1 MTEFVKI
8 DVKDVELVTTQGY
21 TAVSAT
27 NVDDEY
33 RPITPENA
41 PVSLS
46 WRNLIVA
53 TKSNK
58 AKVQK
63 QLLNNLSGNITGG
76 FWSIMGSSGS
86 GKTTFLSALA
96 LRLDTFRMNLS
107 GEVLLN
113 GKPYGKYE
121 LKSMSGYVM
130 QDDLVHSQLTI
141 GETLSYTAR
150 LRLANGTTA
159 EERAAR
165 IDEVLNL
172 MHIAYARDVIVGDS
186 RFKGISGG
194 ERKRLCIAIELL
206 TKPKLLFLD
215 EPTSGLDST
224 TALIVCKILKDL
236 SNRGECTVVTT
247 VHQPQTKIFNL
258 FDNLILMRKG
268 DIVYQGS
275 ASKAVDYFEKLGY
288 PFPEHTNPADHLI
301 DVISEQEGSFK
312 EIEDE
317 TKGTSHKRDIVP
329 FDKVYL
335 DNEFGGTSQS
345 FTLREWQPWY
355 SQFVTLFIRNL
366 HFHWRSWHISAMNL
380 FVTLLIATFT
390 SMSVWRNLGTHK
402 AGSTRRE
409 PLLFFCVIHQ
419 GIVASLQGSHSFP
432 LERSIMLRERQGGSY
447 YVSAYFLAKSLAD
460 ALVQSPF
467 PIVFTCVVYPIT
479 GLQNTARKFFIF
491 LMFMVLD
498 SFSATSLANMIS
510 CIFVSIE
517 LSTVVLALSYEW
529 VRLFGG
535 WFISPGQIALY
546 PKWRF
551 ADVLSYIKYAFV
563 GVSLNENH
571 GLQLTCLPKELVK
584 GKCTMPPF
592 SAPFSGHVIDAYYG
606 YDRYTIGQCAGFL
619 VAYILCCRFAAYL
632 GLRFIKV

>member
-21 TAVSAT
+21 NVVSAT
-27 NVDDEY
+27 DDDEY
-33 RPITPENA
+33 RPITPDNA

-96 LRLDTFRMNLS
+96 LRLDTFRMHMS
-107 GEVLLN
+107 GDVLLN

-150 LRLANGTTA
+150 LRLPNGTTA
-159 EERAAR
+159 QERSAR
-165 IDEVLNL
+165 IDDVLDL

-301 DVISEQEGSFK
+301 DVISEQDISSK
-312 EIEDE
+312 IEDE
-317 TKGTSHKRDIVP
+317 TKGSSRKGDILP
-329 FDKVYL
+329 FGKVYL

-345 FTLREWQPWY
+345 FTLREWQPW
-355 SQFVTLFIRNL
+355 
-366 HFHWRSWHISAMNL
+366 
-380 FVTLLIATFT
+380 
-390 SMSVWRNLGTHK
+390 
-402 AGSTRRE
+402 
-409 PLLFFCVIHQ
+409 
-419 GIVASLQGSHSFP
+419 
-432 LERSIMLRERQGGSY
+432 
-447 YVSAYFLAKSLAD
+447 
-460 ALVQSPF
+460 
-467 PIVFTCVVYPIT
+467 
-479 GLQNTARKFFIF
+479 
-491 LMFMVLD
+491 
-498 SFSATSLANMIS
+498 
-510 CIFVSIE
+510 
-517 LSTVVLALSYEW
+517 
-529 VRLFGG
+529 
-535 WFISPGQIALY
+535 
-546 PKWRF
+546 
-551 ADVLSYIKYAFV
+551 
-563 GVSLNENH
+563 
-571 GLQLTCLPKELVK
+571 
-584 GKCTMPPF
+584 
-592 SAPFSGHVIDAYYG
+592 
-606 YDRYTIGQCAGFL
+606 
-619 VAYILCCRFAAYL
+619 
-632 GLRFIKV
+632 